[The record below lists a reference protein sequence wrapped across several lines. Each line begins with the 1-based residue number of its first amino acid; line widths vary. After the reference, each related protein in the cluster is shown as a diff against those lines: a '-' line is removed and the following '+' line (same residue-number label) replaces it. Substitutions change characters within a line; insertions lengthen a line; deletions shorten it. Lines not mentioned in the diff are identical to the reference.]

1 MKVEPQPRVF
11 VAPDKPGVY
20 ELDPQQAGAGNRIEM
35 ALPHEEVTMR
45 FTAIDQDI
53 YVPLPKAKKMPRT
66 RLRQEVQ
73 IQPKKLE
80 ALEDDYDSYAEAIDE
95 LLKIERQKFDD
106 EQSGDKQV
114 DVNDHGSGREQDDGD
129 HGFGKEQYDGD
140 PSFEKKQDDSDHG
153 SDQKQND
160 DDHSFEKKQ
169 DGSDPGSEKN
179 QDNGDPGF
187 EKTKGDQGKQVP
199 RTPPVRLVTS
209 RILGRGR
216 NRQVPLEFSEVQ
228 AEPCPEPNASDD
240 ESPSLTADEVWK
252 LLQDS
257 DDEYYF
263 EEKICDDSVE
273 ADHNPKIRDDSVEA
287 DHNPSLDDSLK
298 VDHNQSRDDS
308 LVEHHQSDATVDKK
322 EKKKKNKKDN
332 KAGKDK
338 KKKSVSQDEDDIPL
352 SEMVKRRRTRT
363 SPWTRRNGRF

>member
-1 MKVEPQPRVF
+1 MKVEAVPRVF
-11 VAPDKPGVY
+11 VAADKPGVY
-20 ELDPQQAGAGNRIEM
+20 DLGAGAGNRIEM
-35 ALPHEEVTMR
+35 ADPHEPVTMR

-73 IQPKKLE
+73 IQPEKLE

-129 HGFGKEQYDGD
+129 HGFGKEQDDG
-140 PSFEKKQDDSDHG
+140 
-153 SDQKQND
+153 
-160 DDHSFEKKQ
+160 DHSFEKKQ

-179 QDNGDPGF
+179 QDDGDPGF

-273 ADHNPKIRDDSVEA
+273 ADHNPKILDDSVEA

-322 EKKKKNKKDN
+322 EKKKKKKKDN

-352 SEMVKRRRTRT
+352 SEMVKRRRTHT